1 MLHRGHVGY
10 LAEASRL
17 GDALV
22 VAVNSDASVRRR
34 KGADRPVNPVADRV
48 AVLAALAC
56 VDHVVV
62 FDEDSPR
69 GLIEL
74 VRPDLYVKGGDYPPE
89 LIPEAPL
96 VRQLGGEMR
105 TMEYLPDRST
115 SQIIERI
122 RTR

>member
-1 MLHRGHVGY
+1 
-10 LAEASRL
+10 
-17 GDALV
+17 
-22 VAVNSDASVRRR
+22 VNA
-34 KGADRPVNPVADRV
+34 VADRV

-56 VDHVVV
+56 VDHVV
-62 FDEDSPR
+62 FDQDSPR
-69 GLIEL
+69 RLIEL

-96 VRQLGGEMR
+96 IRQLGGEVR
-105 TMEYLPDRST
+105 TMAYLPDRST